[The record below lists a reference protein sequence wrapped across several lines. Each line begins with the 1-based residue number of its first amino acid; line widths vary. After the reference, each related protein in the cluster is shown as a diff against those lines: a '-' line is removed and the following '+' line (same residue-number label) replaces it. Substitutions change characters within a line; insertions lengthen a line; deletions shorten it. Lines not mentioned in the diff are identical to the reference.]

1 MSENENYQSNSH
13 KSKAEAN
20 ESTEKKIEKVIA
32 GNAKVKKKSDSH
44 KLADIFVAKDKA
56 EVMDYLWGDVMV
68 PGIKKILWEIVT
80 GAFDMILFGGNG
92 RAKKNTNAGYVSYN
106 NYSNGRGEPSRDN
119 QSRARTRYSYGEL
132 VLETRGDAEDVMDRL
147 NEAIQE
153 YGMAT
158 VADMYDAAGLS
169 CNYTDNKYGWRNLRD
184 AQIVRVRDGYMLK
197 MPPAGPL
204 T

>member
-1 MSENENYQSNSH
+1 MSEIGNYQPNSH
-13 KSKAEAN
+13 KAKAEGSDSA
-20 ESTEKKIEKVIA
+20 EKKVEKVIT
-32 GNAKVKKKSDSH
+32 GSAKIKKKSEMH
-44 KLADIFVAKDKA
+44 KLSDVFSGKDSA
-56 EVMDYLWGDVMV
+56 EVKEYLMSDVII
-68 PGIKKILWEIVT
+68 PGIKKIVWEIVT

-92 RAKKNTNAGYVSYN
+92 RTKKNTNAGYVSYN
-106 NYSNGRGEPSRDN
+106 NYSNRREPSRDE

-147 NEAIQE
+147 HEAIRE

-169 CNYTDNKYGWRNLRD
+169 CNYTDNKYGWRNLHD